1 MISRRIL
8 ILSGL
13 ALGAAAPALAKQPA
27 TWNEAAFDAA
37 KAAGKPILLEIHAV
51 WCPTC
56 KAQTPILSE
65 LTSEPKYADLQVFK
79 IDFDTEKD
87 LLKKLNVRTQS
98 TLIVYKQGAEVGRSV
113 GDTNRDSIAELLSKT
128 I

>member
-1 MISRRIL
+1 MISRRML
-8 ILSGL
+8 VLTGF
-13 ALGAAAPALAKQPA
+13 ALVAAAPTLAKEPV
-27 TWNEAAFDAA
+27 TWDEAAFDAA
-37 KAAGKPILLEIHAV
+37 KAAGEPILLEIHGV

-56 KAQTPILSE
+56 KAQAPVLGD
-65 LTSEPKYADLQVFK
+65 LTSEPRYADLQVFK
-79 IDFDTEKD
+79 IDFDTQKD
-87 LLKKLNVRTQS
+87 LLKKLNVRMQS